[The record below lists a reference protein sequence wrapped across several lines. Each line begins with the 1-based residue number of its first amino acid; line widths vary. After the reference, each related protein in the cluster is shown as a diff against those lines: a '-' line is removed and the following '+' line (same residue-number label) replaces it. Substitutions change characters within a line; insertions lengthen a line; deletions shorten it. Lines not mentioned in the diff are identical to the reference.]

1 MVIIRHLIFFSLLLL
16 AGLMQ
21 AQAGGALKGKITD
34 GNYNNEPVAFADV
47 AIYKE
52 TGQEWDELVDGASA
66 DVDGNYYLPNIPA
79 GSYIVEITYIDFPR
93 AVKIHNLLIVPNKT
107 TQLDYKYP
115 KYDNSWEE
123 SRLGPIY
130 VYVYHSYPTTN
141 NTDEQKQGEFSV
153 STKILHR

>member
-1 MVIIRHLIFFSLLLL
+1 MVMIRYLIFFSLLLL
-16 AGLMQ
+16 TGQIQ
-21 AQAGGALKGKITD
+21 AQSGGALKGRVTD
-34 GNYNNEPVAFADV
+34 ENINNEPVAFANV

-66 DVDGNYYLPNIPA
+66 DGDGNYYLPNIPA

-115 KYDNSWEE
+115 KYDDSSEE
-123 SRLGPIY
+123 SRLNPICAY
-130 VYVYHSYPTTN
+130 AYHHYLTTN
-141 NTDEQKQGEFSV
+141 EQKQGNFSV
-153 STKILHR
+153 STKIIHR